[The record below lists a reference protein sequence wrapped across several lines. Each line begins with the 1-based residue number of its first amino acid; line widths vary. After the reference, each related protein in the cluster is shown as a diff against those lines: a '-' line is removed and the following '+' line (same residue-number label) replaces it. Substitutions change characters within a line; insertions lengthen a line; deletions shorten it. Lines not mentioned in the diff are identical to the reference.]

1 MKFLKPVITPPK
13 FSEEV
18 QKKILDFFLKVIF
31 QPIVDEIEKINNI
44 YFNSGDSIESAVR
57 SGKITYSDG
66 VFKGDFNAAL
76 SKQFRELGYTFDK
89 RIGGYKKE
97 LNKLPVNLQ
106 VAITQTSFNYLK
118 MKGAMLTAIDNL
130 TYSKEFEELNFMK
143 EFSQT
148 IGATDKEILE
158 TAFKDEAIKEIGIKV
173 ELTTEEK
180 NNIAKEYSENLK
192 LYIKDFTDK
201 EILALREEVQKT
213 VFSGVRADSL
223 QKIIQAKFK
232 TSESKAKF
240 LAKQEISLLTSKYK
254 YAKYESLG
262 FEKYKWSISGTR
274 TRPDHRALNGKIFY
288 FSDPPITNQNT
299 GARNNPGEDYNCDCI
314 AIPIKD

>member
-223 QKIIQAKFK
+223 QKIIH
-232 TSESKAKF
+232 
-240 LAKQEISLLTSKYK
+240 
-254 YAKYESLG
+254 AKYESLG